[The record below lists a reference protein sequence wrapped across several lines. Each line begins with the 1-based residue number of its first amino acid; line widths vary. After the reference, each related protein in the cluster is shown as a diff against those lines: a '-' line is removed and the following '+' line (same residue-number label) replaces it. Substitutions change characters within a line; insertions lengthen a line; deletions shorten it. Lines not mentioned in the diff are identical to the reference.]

1 MTEVGQQF
9 EDIYKKHNDP
19 EHRAMQRILERREG
33 RVNEARAGYG
43 LWHNYDTHIQTII
56 YSEKGLWDTSV
67 FMVSLQKKGKRAIYT
82 NRTMRDM

>member
-43 LWHNYDTHIQTII
+43 L
-56 YSEKGLWDTSV
+56 
-67 FMVSLQKKGKRAIYT
+67 
-82 NRTMRDM
+82 